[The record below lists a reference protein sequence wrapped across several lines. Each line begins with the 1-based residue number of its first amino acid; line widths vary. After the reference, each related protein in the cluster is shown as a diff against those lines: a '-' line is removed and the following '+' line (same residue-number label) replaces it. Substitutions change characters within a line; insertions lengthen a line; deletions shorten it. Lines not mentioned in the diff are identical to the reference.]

1 MGFSLLAAISG
12 ALGLW
17 MWLKG
22 MSLSRNTWMIRAS
35 FPDAAGLAERSP
47 VYFRGV
53 LVGTVQRIEVTDQ
66 AVLAD
71 LVITDPKLRL
81 SRPVVARV
89 GVGSLLGGDAVV
101 ALLSSGQPL
110 PKTLPGPGERG
121 CDNKRMVCDQGKV
134 VGMTAPG
141 LDTVTES
148 VQRLLKE
155 ADRQQLLPQ
164 MVAATKTFE
173 KAASEAEQLTKES
186 KFFVRDAQTLVNQ
199 LNPLVKRAEPI
210 LDNLNAASADA
221 AQASKNVKNFTAALD
236 DPKTVADLQATL
248 ANAKQLTARW
258 DAVGGDVRKLTGDED
273 FINGIRSVSAG
284 LGRFFEDLYP
294 AEVDAARAR
303 EEREKARKEEAKQRR
318 KQAESRL
325 APRSR

>member
-1 MGFSLLAAISG
+1 
-12 ALGLW
+12 

-22 MSLSRNTWMIRAS
+22 MSLSRNTWIIRAS

-53 LVGTVQRIEVTDQ
+53 LVGTVRRVEVTDQ
-66 AVLAD
+66 AVLTD

-110 PKTLPGPGERG
+110 PKTLPGPRERG

-134 VGMTAPG
+134 QGMTAPG
-141 LDTVTES
+141 LETVTET
-148 VQRLLKE
+148 V
-155 ADRQQLLPQ
+155 QQLLEEVERQKLVPQ

-173 KAASEAEQLTKES
+173 KAADEAGQLTKES
-186 KFFVRDAQTLVNQ
+186 KFFVRDAQKLVNQ
-199 LNPLVKRAEPI
+199 FNPLVKKTEPI

-258 DAVGGDVRKLTGDED
+258 DAVGGDVRKLTADED

-325 APRSR
+325 DPRSR